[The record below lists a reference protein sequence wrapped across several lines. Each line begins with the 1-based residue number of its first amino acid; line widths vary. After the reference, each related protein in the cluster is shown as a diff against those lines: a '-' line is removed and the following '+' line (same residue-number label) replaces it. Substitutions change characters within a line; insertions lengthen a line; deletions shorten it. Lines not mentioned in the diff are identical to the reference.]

1 MPLVRF
7 RTGDHVEV
15 THTECAC
22 GRTGFGIRIIGRT
35 DDLLI
40 VRGVN
45 VYPAAV
51 RDVIASFAP
60 ATNGVIEIQLHHAPP
75 KGWEPPVHIKAEVRA
90 EAGDL
95 AALAQA
101 IEARLRDKLIFRAN
115 IELLPELSLPR
126 YEYKAKL
133 VRELYR

>member
-7 RTGDHVEV
+7 RTRDHVEV
-15 THTECAC
+15 THTACAC
-22 GRTGFGIRIIGRT
+22 ARTGFGIRIIGRT

-60 ATNGVIEIQLHHAPP
+60 ATNGVIEILLHDAAL
-75 KGWEPPVHIKAEVRA
+75 KGWEPPVHIKA
-90 EAGDL
+90 
-95 AALAQA
+95 
-101 IEARLRDKLIFRAN
+101 
-115 IELLPELSLPR
+115 
-126 YEYKAKL
+126 KL
-133 VRELYR
+133 VRELHR